1 MTGGKTSPLCS
12 CEQVSQKL
20 LRCRIGLPIHRR
32 RKGRCRGG
40 SVDQQRR
47 QQQLRRPLPENEIGP
62 SCPGREDPRI
72 LFYFFLMLKHQ
83 TSTINRIT
91 TCRSSK
97 VSNLRKYLRGE
108 TKSWSSKN
116 PFLWHSIASKWE
128 SRIVRP
134 RKTTWEQQNPE
145 QGSKLSGFPNLVW
158 LKAEIFKNE
167 LCCWIFGNFPG
178 RGSKSRWERYNSA
191 AGYRR

>member
-47 QQQLRRPLPENEIGP
+47 QQQLRHYQRTRSVHHAPAE
-62 SCPGREDPRI
+62 RI
-72 LFYFFLMLKHQ
+72 QGFLFYFFLMLKHQ

-116 PFLWHSIASKWE
+116 SFLWHSIASKWE

-178 RGSKSRWERYNSA
+178 RGSKSRWERYNST